1 MGALQQVLV
10 VDDGVRAVDRSLSGE
25 LANLGYA
32 SVTASME
39 AADDVLAVI
48 ARPAAVLLQAP
59 TRRDPAYARRA
70 ARLRSQLRDSGIPV
84 ILIGDSGGARF
95 GGPVDLATRLGAY
108 VAAQPDL

>member
-70 ARLRSQLRDSGIPV
+70 ARLRAQLRDRGIPV
-84 ILIGDSGGARF
+84 LLIGDAAEGRA